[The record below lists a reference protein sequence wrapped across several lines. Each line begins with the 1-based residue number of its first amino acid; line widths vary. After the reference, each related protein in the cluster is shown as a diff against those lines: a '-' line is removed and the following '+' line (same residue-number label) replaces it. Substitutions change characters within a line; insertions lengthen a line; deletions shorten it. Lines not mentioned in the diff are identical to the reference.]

1 MRTILVIV
9 SIFGLAKPEYYTDY
23 WAVHVEGGPTVARSL
38 AELHGFT
45 YVDKVRFSLYVI
57 ISMTAEC

>member
-45 YVDKVRFSLYVI
+45 YVDKVRFSL
-57 ISMTAEC
+57 SFL

>member
-23 WAVHVEGGPTVARSL
+23 WAVHVEGGPDEARNL
-38 AELHGFT
+38 AERHGFT
-45 YVDKVRFSLYVI
+45 YVDKVRFTFYVI
-57 ISMTAEC
+57 FSMTG